1 LAAEAAAA
9 PFVSPTT
16 LRRVS
21 GSSTTQLTI
30 PARIG
35 HRHVLYDLFVTNPPL
50 YGYADVSVGTRIFI
64 RLPFGAGNCTTVYNP
79 GLKFQGKGFLWGL
92 SELFGAE
99 NLPNAAEDEDINITL
114 NAAATRIDAYYAEIK
129 PEDVSSHSVN
139 GGSDAKVKP
148 FIEVLDTLVN
158 SAGTGINVLNENMPT
173 GLGLLDNNG
182 RVKATTQFTLLT
194 AFADYTSS
202 GTNFT
207 EYARLHIYDE
217 DEELF
222 TPLNHEG
229 LFIDY
234 TVTQGDLFMNFT
246 TRQYFRPDQPYVFK
260 PNHQVSLKA
269 DVTAVTGSGS
279 TLRVALIGV
288 RERLG

>member
-35 HRHVLYDLFVTNPPL
+35 YRHVLYDVFVTGAPA
-50 YGYADVSVGTRIFI
+50 YSYADVSVGTRVFI
-64 RLPFGAGNCTTVYNP
+64 RLPYAAQSCQTLYEP
-79 GLKFQGKGFLWGL
+79 GYKVNGKGFLWGL
-92 SELFGAE
+92 SDLFGAE
-99 NLPNAAEDEDINITL
+99 HLPNAAEDEDINITL
-114 NAAATRIDAYYAEIK
+114 NAAVTRIDAYYAEIK
-129 PEDVSSHSVN
+129 PQDVSSHSVP
-139 GGSDAKVKP
+139 GGSDAKIKP
-148 FIEVLDTLVN
+148 FIEVLDTLVTTTGN
-158 SAGTGINVLNENMPT
+158 GINVLNENMPT

-194 AFADYTSS
+194 MFADYVSS

-207 EYARLHIYDE
+207 EYSRLHIYDE

-234 TVTQGDLFMNFT
+234 TIAFGDLYMYWSS
-246 TRQYFRPDQPYVFK
+246 RWYFKPDQPYVFK
-260 PNHQVSLKA
+260 PNHQVSVKA
-269 DVTAVTGSGS
+269 DVPAVTGTGS

-288 RERLG
+288 RERIG

>member
-1 LAAEAAAA
+1 LAAEAAPA
-9 PFVSPTT
+9 PFVSSTT
-16 LRRVS
+16 FRRVS

-35 HRHVLYDLFVTNPPL
+35 HRHVLYDVFVTNGQA

-64 RLPFGAGNCTTVYNP
+64 RIPVGAANIVSIAVP
-79 GLKFQGKGFLWGL
+79 GLKINGKGFLWGL
-92 SELFGAE
+92 SDLFGAE
-99 NLPNAAEDEDINITL
+99 HLPNAAEDEDINITL
-114 NAAATRIDAYYAEIK
+114 NAAAGRIDAYYAEIK
-129 PEDVSSHSVN
+129 PEDVSSHSVT

-148 FIEVLDTLVN
+148 FIEVLDTLVATTGN
-158 SAGTGINVLNENMPT
+158 GINVLNENMPT

-194 AFADYTSS
+194 AFADYVSS

-207 EYARLHIYDE
+207 QYSRLHIYDE
-217 DEELF
+217 DEELY

-234 TVTQGDLFMNFT
+234 TVAEGDLYMNWPA
-246 TRQYFRPDQPYVFK
+246 RQYFKPDQPYIFK

-269 DVTAVTGSGS
+269 DVPAVTGTGS

-288 RERLG
+288 RERIG

>member
-35 HRHVLYDLFVTNPPL
+35 YRHILYDLFVTNPPS
-50 YGYADVSVGTRIFI
+50 YGYADIAVGTRVFI
-64 RLPFGAGNCTTVYNP
+64 RLPFQAANCVTVSNP
-79 GLKFQGKGFLWGL
+79 GQKHAGKGFLWGL
-92 SELFGAE
+92 SDLFGAE

-114 NAAATRIDAYYAEIK
+114 NAAATRIDAYYAEIQ
-129 PEDVSSHSVN
+129 PQDVSSHSVN

-148 FIEVLDTLVN
+148 FIEILDTLVN
-158 SAGTGINVLNENMPT
+158 SAGTSINVLNENMPT
-173 GLGLLDNNG
+173 GLGLLDISG

-194 AFADYTSS
+194 MFADYVSS

-207 EYARLHIYDE
+207 EYSRLHIFDE

-234 TVTQGDLFMNFT
+234 TVTQGDLYMNFPA
-246 TRQYFRPDQPYVFK
+246 RLYFKPDQPYIFK
-260 PNHQVSLKA
+260 PNHQISVKA
-269 DVTAVTGSGS
+269 DVAAVTGTGS
-279 TLRVALIGV
+279 TLRVALIGI

>member
-1 LAAEAAAA
+1 LAAEAAPA
-9 PFVSPTT
+9 PFVSSTT
-16 LRRVS
+16 LRRVT

-35 HRHVLYDLFVTNPPL
+35 YRHVLYDVFVTGAPA
-50 YGYADVSVGTRIFI
+50 YGYADVAVGTRIFI
-64 RLPFGAGNCTTVYNP
+64 RLPFQAANCVTVSSP
-79 GLKFQGKGFLWGL
+79 GQKYQGKGFLWGL
-92 SELFGAE
+92 SDLFGGE

-129 PEDVSSHSVN
+129 PQDVSSHNVN

-148 FIEVLDTLVN
+148 FIELLDTLVN

-173 GLGLLDNNG
+173 GLGLLDANG

-194 AFADYTSS
+194 MFADYTSS

-207 EYARLHIYDE
+207 EYSRLHIYDE
-217 DEELF
+217 DEELY

-234 TVTQGDLFMNFT
+234 TVTQGDLYMNWT
-246 TRQYFRPDQPYVFK
+246 VGQYFKPDTPYIFK

-269 DVTAVTGSGS
+269 DVPAVTGTGS
-279 TLRVALIGV
+279 TLRVGLIGV
-288 RERLG
+288 RERIG

>member
-1 LAAEAAAA
+1 MAAEAAAA

-35 HRHVLYDLFVTNPPL
+35 YRHVLYDLFVTNPPA
-50 YGYADVSVGTRIFI
+50 YGYADIAVGTRVFI
-64 RLPFGAGNCTTVYNP
+64 RLPFQAANCVTVSNP
-79 GLKFQGKGFLWGL
+79 GQKYQGKGFLWGL
-92 SELFGAE
+92 SDLFGTE

-114 NAAATRIDAYYAEIK
+114 NAAATRIDAYYAEIQ
-129 PEDVSSHSVN
+129 PQDVSSHSVP
-139 GGSDAKVKP
+139 GGSDAKIKP
-148 FIEVLDTLVN
+148 FIEVLDTLVT

-173 GLGLLDNNG
+173 GLGLLDISG

-194 AFADYTSS
+194 MFADYVSS

-207 EYARLHIYDE
+207 EYSRLHIFDE

-234 TVTQGDLFMNFT
+234 TVTQGDLYMNFPQ
-246 TRQYFRPDQPYVFK
+246 RLYFKPDQPHVFK
-260 PNHQVSLKA
+260 PNHQVSVKA
-269 DVTAVTGSGS
+269 DVAAVTGTGS

>member
-1 LAAEAAAA
+1 MAEAATPT

-16 LRRVS
+16 LRRVT

-35 HRHVLYDLFVTNPPL
+35 YRHVLYDVFVTNPPA
-50 YGYADVSVGTRIFI
+50 YGYADVAVGTRVFI
-64 RLPFGAGNCTTVYNP
+64 RLPFGSGNCTFVQTL
-79 GLKFQGKGFLWGL
+79 GLKVNGKGFLWGL
-92 SELFGAE
+92 SDLFGAE
-99 NLPNAAEDEDINITL
+99 HLPNAAEDEDINVTL
-114 NAAATRIDAYYAEIK
+114 NAAGTRVDAYYAEIK
-129 PEDVSSHSVN
+129 PQDVSSHSVT
-139 GGSDAKVKP
+139 GGSDAKTKP
-148 FIEVLDTLVN
+148 FIELLDTLVATTGN
-158 SAGTGINVLNENMPT
+158 GINVLNENMPT

-194 AFADYTSS
+194 AAADFVSS

-207 EYARLHIYDE
+207 EYARLHIFDE

-234 TVTQGDLFMNFT
+234 TVTQGDLYMDWT
-246 TRQYFRPDQPYVFK
+246 LRRYFKPDTPYIFK
-260 PNHQVSLKA
+260 PNHQVSVTT
-269 DVTAVTGSGS
+269 DVAAVTGSGS
-279 TLRVALIGV
+279 KLRVALIGV

>member
-1 LAAEAAAA
+1 LAAEAAPA

-16 LRRVS
+16 LRRVT

-35 HRHVLYDLFVTNPPL
+35 YRHVLYDVFITGTTL
-50 YGYADVSVGTRIFI
+50 YAYADIAVGTRVFLRI
-64 RLPFGAGNCTTVYNP
+64 PFQADNCITVNYPGAKVN
-79 GLKFQGKGFLWGL
+79 GKGFLWGL
-92 SELFGAE
+92 SDLFGSE
-99 NLPNAAEDEDINITL
+99 HLPNAAEDEDINITL
-114 NAAATRIDAYYAEIK
+114 SAAAVRIDAYYAEIK
-129 PEDVSSHSVN
+129 PQDVSSHSVP
-139 GGSDAKVKP
+139 GGSDAKIKP
-148 FIEVLDTLVN
+148 FIELLDTLVTTTGN
-158 SAGTGINVLNENMPT
+158 GINVLNENMPT

-207 EYARLHIYDE
+207 QYSRLHIYDE

-234 TVTQGDLFMNFT
+234 TVAQGDLYMNWPQ
-246 TRQYFRPDQPYVFK
+246 RQYFKPDQPYIFK
-260 PNHQVSLKA
+260 PNHQVSVKA
-269 DVTAVTGSGS
+269 DVPAVTGSGS

>member
-1 LAAEAAAA
+1 MAAEAAAT
-9 PFVSPTT
+9 PFVSSTT
-16 LRRVS
+16 LRRVT
-21 GSSTTQLTI
+21 GSSSTQLTI

-35 HRHVLYDLFVTNPPL
+35 YRHVLYDLFVTNPPS
-50 YGYADVSVGTRIFI
+50 YGYADIAVGTRVFI
-64 RLPFGAGNCTTVYNP
+64 RIPFGAQFCDTVDRP
-79 GLKFQGKGFLWGL
+79 GFKANGKGFLWGL
-92 SELFGAE
+92 SNLFGPE
-99 NLPNAAEDEDINITL
+99 HLPNAAEDEDINITL
-114 NAAATRIDAYYAEIK
+114 NAAATRIDAYYAEIQ
-129 PEDVSSHSVN
+129 PQDVSSHSVN

-148 FIEVLDTLVN
+148 FIEVLDALVN

-173 GLGLLDNNG
+173 GLGLLDISG

-194 AFADYTSS
+194 MFADYVTG

-234 TVTQGDLFMNFT
+234 TVAQGDLHMYWP
-246 TRQYFRPDQPYVFK
+246 QQLYFKPDTPYVFK
-260 PNHQVSLKA
+260 PNHQISVKA
-269 DVTAVTGSGS
+269 DVPAVTGTGS
-279 TLRVALIGV
+279 TLRVAMIGV
-288 RERLG
+288 RERIG

>member
-1 LAAEAAAA
+1 
-9 PFVSPTT
+9 
-16 LRRVS
+16 
-21 GSSTTQLTI
+21 
-30 PARIG
+30 
-35 HRHVLYDLFVTNPPL
+35 VLYDLFVTGTQA

-64 RLPFGAGNCTTVYNP
+64 RLPFGAGNIVSLAAP
-79 GLKFQGKGFLWGL
+79 GYKVAGKGFLWGL
-92 SELFGAE
+92 SDLFGAE

-129 PEDVSSHSVN
+129 PQDVSSHSVS

-148 FIEVLDTLVN
+148 FIEVLDTLVATTGN
-158 SAGTGINVLNENMPT
+158 GINVLTENMPT
-173 GLGLLDNNG
+173 GLGLLDANG

-194 AFADYTSS
+194 AFADYISS

-207 EYARLHIYDE
+207 EYSRLHIFDE

-234 TVTQGDLFMNFT
+234 TIAGADLYMQWNA
-246 TRQYFRPDQPYVFK
+246 RLYFKPDTPYIFK
-260 PNHQVSLKA
+260 PNHQISLKA
-269 DVTAVTGSGS
+269 DVPAVTGTGS

>member
-1 LAAEAAAA
+1 MAAEAAAA

-30 PARIG
+30 PARVG
-35 HRHVLYDLFVTNPPL
+35 HRHVLYDVFIAGQPQ
-50 YGYADVSVGTRIFI
+50 YGYADVSVGTRIFMRI
-64 RLPFGAGNCTTVYNP
+64 PLYALNCVTVNP
-79 GLKFQGKGFLWGL
+79 PGYKFQGKGFLWGL
-92 SELFGAE
+92 SDLFGAE
-99 NLPNAAEDEDINITL
+99 HLPNAAEDEDINITL
-114 NAAATRIDAYYAEIK
+114 NAAATRIDAYYAEIQ
-129 PEDVSSHSVN
+129 PQDVSSHTVP

-148 FIEVLDTLVN
+148 FIEVLDTLVTTTGN
-158 SAGTGINVLNENMPT
+158 GINVLNENMPT

-194 AFADYTSS
+194 MFADYIST

-207 EYARLHIYDE
+207 EYSRLHIFDE

-234 TVTQGDLFMNFT
+234 TVTLGDLYMNWP
-246 TRQYFRPDQPYVFK
+246 QQLYFKPDQPYVFK
-260 PNHQVSLKA
+260 PNHQVSVTA
-269 DVTAVTGSGS
+269 DVPAVTGTGS
-279 TLRVALIGV
+279 KLRVGLIGV

>member
-21 GSSTTQLTI
+21 GTSTTQLTI

-35 HRHVLYDLFVTNPPL
+35 HRHVLYDLFVTNPPG
-50 YGYADVSVGTRIFI
+50 YGYADVAVGTRVFI
-64 RLPFGAGNCTTVYNP
+64 RLPFAAANCVIVNQP
-79 GLKFQGKGFLWGL
+79 GWKVDGKGFLWGL
-92 SELFGAE
+92 SDLFGAE
-99 NLPNAAEDEDINITL
+99 HLPNAAEDEDINITL
-114 NAAATRIDAYYAEIK
+114 NAAATRIDAYYAEIQ
-129 PEDVSSHSVN
+129 PQDVTSHSVP

-148 FIEVLDTLVN
+148 FIELLDTLVN

-194 AFADYTSS
+194 AFADYTSG

-207 EYARLHIYDE
+207 EYSRLHIYDE

-234 TVTQGDLFMNFT
+234 TIGLGDLYMNWPS
-246 TRQYFRPDQPYVFK
+246 RQYFKLDQPYVFK

-269 DVTAVTGSGS
+269 DVPAVTGTGS

>member
-16 LRRVS
+16 FRRVT
-21 GSSTTQLTI
+21 GSSTTQVTI

-35 HRHVLYDLFVTNPPL
+35 YRHVLYDLFVTFPPA
-50 YGYADVSVGTRIFI
+50 YGYADVSVGTRIFMRI
-64 RLPFGAGNCTTVYNP
+64 PFQAANIVTVYPP
-79 GLKFQGKGFLWGL
+79 GYKVAGKGFLWGL
-92 SELFGAE
+92 SDLFGAE
-99 NLPNAAEDEDINITL
+99 HLPNAAEDEDINITL
-114 NAAATRIDAYYAEIK
+114 NAAVTRIDAYYAEIK
-129 PEDVSSHSVN
+129 PEDVSSHSVT

-148 FIEVLDTLVN
+148 FIEVLDTLVATTGN
-158 SAGTGINVLNENMPT
+158 GINVLNENMPT

-194 AFADYTSS
+194 AFADYVSS

-207 EYARLHIYDE
+207 QYSRLHIYDE

-234 TVTQGDLFMNFT
+234 TVALGDLHMNWT
-246 TRQYFRPDQPYVFK
+246 VRQYFKPDTPYVFK

-269 DVTAVTGSGS
+269 DVPAVTGTGS

-288 RERLG
+288 RERIG